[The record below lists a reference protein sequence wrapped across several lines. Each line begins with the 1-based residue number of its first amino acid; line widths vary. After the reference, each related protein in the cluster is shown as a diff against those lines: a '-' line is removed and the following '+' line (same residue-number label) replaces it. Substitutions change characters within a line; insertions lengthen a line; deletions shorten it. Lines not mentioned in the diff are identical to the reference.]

1 MDVKK
6 RIEEKK
12 IIAII
17 RRVYGHDL
25 LKTAEALYDGG
36 INLLE
41 ITFDQTDPDCL
52 RKTSDAIAMLAS
64 DIPQILL
71 GAGTVLSVEQA
82 DAAMKAGAHYIISP
96 NVDEDV
102 IRFTKKKGRVSIPG
116 AMTPSEMLSA
126 SKYGADFVKMF
137 PAADLGVSYMKSV
150 MSPISHLKLLAVGGV
165 TTENL
170 RGFFDIGFAGAGI
183 GSYLSDKKL
192 IAEGNFCELQKRAAS
207 IMDIALSGK
216 A

>member
-1 MDVKK
+1 MDIKQ

-17 RRVYGHDL
+17 RRVYGNAL
-25 LKTAEALYDGG
+25 VKTAQALYDGG
-36 INLLE
+36 ISLLE
-41 ITFDQTDPDCL
+41 ITFDQADPDCL
-52 RKTSDAIAMLAS
+52 KKTSDAIAKLAS

-82 DAAMKAGAHYIISP
+82 EAALKSGAHYIISP

-102 IRFTKKKGRVSIPG
+102 IRFTKKKGLISIPG
-116 AMTPSEMLSA
+116 AMTPSEMLNA
-126 SKYGADFVKMF
+126 SKYGADFIKIF
-137 PAADLGVSYMKSV
+137 PAADLGIPYMKSV
-150 MSPISHLKLLAVGGV
+150 MSPISHLKLLAVGGI

-192 IAEGNFCELQKRAAS
+192 ISAGDFAALQKRAEN
-207 IMDIALSGK
+207 IMDIAMSGIG
-216 A
+216 